1 MPGSAGWRYGCKVA
15 GTFALAALFSLVMGS
30 PLLAVSR
37 EEETKLTNIEKH
49 LFFKTYT
56 QEPIETR
63 IGRVEKRFFG
73 EAAKEGSVDQRL
85 QKVFEAAGPQ
95 IDADGTTSGGLMTQ
109 PEKPV
114 EPPASNEPAKTGG
127 KRSTKNQT
135 QREATPTTKTT
146 SEPITPDVNATAEDA
161 WDAATKNAL
170 AARDEEINKLLAEA
184 VKFWKKRNA
193 EDASAKFNQ
202 VVRLD
207 PQNAEAYFS
216 LGVIAEAKGELK
228 EASALYFKAHDINP
242 DRMDYKDAI
251 QTLNEKLEKKQV
263 VDKAQGAIDQE
274 AGEAADAF
282 KRKEYITALELYK
295 RLEGKFPKKAVYK
308 YNIGTI
314 YLMQKSPIQALEYY
328 EKAHKTDPKEPR
340 YETAYAK
347 LKATV
352 EADEAARAKADAAWD
367 QREKDENKKKKD
379 AAKQAANNQPG
390 KPNQKQPKATP
401 GGPIGAL
408 GIGAQQT
415 LVGIQVT
422 GVSGGTRAAKAGLK
436 NGDVIVAVDGINIQN
451 LGQLSQILQNKMG
464 GAAAQLIISRSGKMV
479 QLLL

>member
-1 MPGSAGWRYGCKVA
+1 MQRSYGKNYRCKVA
-15 GTFALAALFSLVMGS
+15 GTFGLVVLLSLVMCLPS
-30 PLLAVSR
+30 LAISK
-37 EEETKLTNIEKH
+37 EQESKLTNIEKH
-49 LFFKTYT
+49 LFFKAYT
-56 QEPIETR
+56 TEPPETR

-73 EAAKEGSVDQRL
+73 EASSEGTIEERL

-95 IDADGTTSGGLMTQ
+95 VDADGSSSGGQMTQ

-114 EPPASNEPAKTGG
+114 EPKESGEPAKSG
-127 KRSTKNQT
+127 KRSGK
-135 QREATPTTKTT
+135 TPPQKKTA
-146 SEPITPDVNATAEDA
+146 EPITPSASDTAEDA

-170 AARDEEINKLLAEA
+170 QARDEEINKLLAEA

-193 EDASAKFNQ
+193 GDATAKFNQ

-242 DRMDYKDAI
+242 DRMDYKEAI
-251 QTLNEKLEKKQV
+251 QTLNEKLAKRQV
-263 VDKAQGAIDQE
+263 TDKAQGEIDQQ
-274 AGEAADAF
+274 AAEAADAF

-295 RLEGKFPKKAVYK
+295 RLEEKFPKKAVYQ

-328 EKAHKTDPKEPR
+328 EKAHKTDPKEDR
-340 YETAYAK
+340 YETAYTK

-367 QREKDENKKKKD
+367 QREKDEAKRKKEQ
-379 AAKQAANNQPG
+379 AKQGKNNQPG
-390 KPNQKQPKATP
+390 KPNQNQPKAAP
-401 GGPIGAL
+401 GGPINAL

-415 LVGIQVT
+415 LVGVQVT

-436 NGDVIVAVDGINIQN
+436 KGDVIVAVDGVNINS

-464 GAAAQLIISRSGKMV
+464 GAAAQLIISRSGKMA

>member
-1 MPGSAGWRYGCKVA
+1 M
-15 GTFALAALFSLVMGS
+15 
-30 PLLAVSR
+30 PLLAI
-37 EEETKLTNIEKH
+37 TKEDESKFTNIEKH
-49 LFFKTYT
+49 LFFKNYPA
-56 QEPIETR
+56 EPIETR

-73 EAAKEGSVDQRL
+73 EASKEGTVDERL

-95 IDADGTTSGGLMTQ
+95 IDADGSTTGGQMTQ

-114 EPPASNEPAKTGG
+114 EPPVSAEPEKKGSKKSGKVPAK
-127 KRSTKNQT
+127 QT
-135 QREATPTTKTT
+135 P
-146 SEPITPDVNATAEDA
+146 SEPITPDANATAEDA

-193 EDASAKFNQ
+193 EEASAKFNQ

-251 QTLNEKLEKKQV
+251 QTLNEKLGKKQV
-263 VDKAQGAIDQE
+263 ADKAQGEIDQQ
-274 AGEAADAF
+274 AAEAADAF

-295 RLEGKFPKKAVYK
+295 RLEEKFPKKAVYQ

-328 EKAHKTDPKEPR
+328 QKAHKTDPKDPR
-340 YETAYAK
+340 YESAYTK

-352 EADEAARAKADAAWD
+352 EQDEAARAKADAAWD
-367 QREKDENKKKKD
+367 QREKDEQKQKKD
-379 AAKQAANNQPG
+379 NGKKANKNQPG
-390 KPNQKQPKATP
+390 KQNQNQNQNQNQPKGGS

-436 NGDVIVAVDGINIQN
+436 KGDVIVAVDGVNIQN
-451 LGQLSQILQNKMG
+451 LGQLSQILQSKMG
-464 GAAAQLIISRSGKMV
+464 GAAAQLIISRSGKMA

>member
-1 MPGSAGWRYGCKVA
+1 MPHSYRYNHGCKVA
-15 GTFALAALFSLVMGS
+15 RTFGLAVLISLVFGC
-30 PLLAVSR
+30 PVLAISKDQ
-37 EEETKLTNIEKH
+37 ESKLTNIEKH
-49 LFFKTYT
+49 LFFKAYSA
-56 QEPIETR
+56 EPLETR

-73 EAAKEGSVDQRL
+73 EPSSEGTIDERL

-95 IDADGTTSGGLMTQ
+95 IGADGSATGGQMTQ
-109 PEKPV
+109 PVKPV
-114 EPPASNEPAKTGG
+114 EPKESGEPAKNAKGSNKT
-127 KRSTKNQT
+127 S
-135 QREATPTTKTT
+135 EATRTAQ
-146 SEPITPDVNATAEDA
+146 PITPSANDTAEDA

-170 AARDEEINKLLAEA
+170 QARDEEINKLLAEA
-184 VKFWKKRNA
+184 VKFWKKKNA
-193 EDASAKFNQ
+193 EDATAKFNQ

-216 LGVIAEAKGELK
+216 LGVIAEAKGKLK

-251 QTLNEKLEKKQV
+251 STLNEKLAKKLV
-263 VDKAQGAIDQE
+263 TDKAQGEIDQQ
-274 AGEAADAF
+274 AAEAADAF

-295 RLEGKFPKKAVYK
+295 RLEEKFPKKAVYQ

-340 YETAYAK
+340 YETAYTK

-352 EADEAARAKADAAWD
+352 AADEAARAKADAAWD
-367 QREKDENKKKKD
+367 QREKDEAKRKKD
-379 AAKQAANNQPG
+379 QAKQSKNKQPG
-390 KPNQKQPKATP
+390 KPNQNNPKAAP
-401 GGPIGAL
+401 GGAINTL

-415 LVGIQVT
+415 LVGVQVT

-436 NGDVIVAVDGINIQN
+436 KGDVIVAVDGVNINS
-451 LGQLSQILQNKMG
+451 LGQLSQILQNKIG
-464 GAAAQLIISRSGKMV
+464 GAAAQLIISRSGKMA